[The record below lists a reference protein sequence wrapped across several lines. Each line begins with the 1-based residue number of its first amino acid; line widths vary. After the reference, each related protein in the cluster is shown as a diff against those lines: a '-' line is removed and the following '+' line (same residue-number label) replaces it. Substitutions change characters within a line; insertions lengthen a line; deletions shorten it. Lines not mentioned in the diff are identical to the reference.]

1 MKSMLTEER
10 LGRIISIVDAKK
22 TVTVQEL
29 MTELGTSESTIR
41 RDLATLDSDG
51 RLTKVFGGAI
61 AKGVTFSTKDDTI
74 TARENCNHSEKT
86 EIAKYAASLIQPEDF
101 VYLDAGTT
109 TNLII
114 DFITEKKA
122 VFVTNSFSHAKRL
135 SEAGFHTY
143 IIGGEIK
150 QPTEAVV
157 GEEAVESLSKYNFT
171 KGFWGTNGVS
181 LSTGF
186 STPDVNEALI
196 KKVSLSR
203 AREKYIVCD
212 ASKFSQISCVTFAD
226 FSKATVIT
234 SVINDSAYNK
244 CKNIIEV
251 TRQ

>member
-1 MKSMLTEER
+1 MLTEER
-10 LGRIISIVDAKK
+10 LGKIVSIVESKK
-22 TVTVQEL
+22 SVTVQEL
-29 MTELGTSESTIR
+29 MEQLGTSESTIR

-51 RLTKVFGGAI
+51 RLIKVFGGAI
-61 AKGVTFSTKDDTI
+61 AKGVTFNTKDYTI
-74 TARENCNHSEKT
+74 TARENCNLSEKM
-86 EIAKYAASLIQPEDF
+86 EIAKYAASLIKPDDF

-114 DFITEKKA
+114 DFIVEKKA
-122 VFVTNSFSHAKRL
+122 VFVTNSFSHAKHL

-157 GEEAVESLSKYNFT
+157 GEEAVESLLKYNFT

-181 LSTGF
+181 FSTGF

-196 KKVSLSR
+196 KKVSIAR
-203 AREKYIVCD
+203 TREKFIVCD

-226 FSKATVIT
+226 FNQVTIIT
-234 SVINDSAYNK
+234 SNINDSVYNG

-251 TRQ
+251 YKK

>member
-1 MKSMLTEER
+1 
-10 LGRIISIVDAKK
+10 
-22 TVTVQEL
+22 

-41 RDLATLDSDG
+41 RDLNTLDSDG

-61 AKGVTFSTKDDTI
+61 ARGVTFSTKDDTI
-74 TARENCNHSEKT
+74 TARENCNHAEKI
-86 EIAKYAASLIQPEDF
+86 EIAKYAASLIKPDDF

-114 DFITEKKA
+114 DFIVEKKA
-122 VFVTNSFSHAKRL
+122 VFVTNSFSHAKHL

-196 KKVSLSR
+196 KKAAI
-203 AREKYIVCD
+203 ARTRERFIVCD
-212 ASKFSQISCVTFAD
+212 ASKFSQISCVTFAS
-226 FSKATVIT
+226 FSQATVIT
-234 SVINDSAYNK
+234 SKINDDSYSD
-244 CKNIIEV
+244 CKNIVEV
-251 TRQ
+251 SKK

>member
-1 MKSMLTEER
+1 MLTEER

-41 RDLATLDSDG
+41 RDLNTLDSDG
-51 RLTKVFGGAI
+51 RLTKVFGGAV
-61 AKGVTFSTKDDTI
+61 AKGVTFSTTDDTI
-74 TARENCNHSEKT
+74 PARENCNHAEKI
-86 EIAKYAASLIQPEDF
+86 EIARYAASLIRPDDF

-114 DFITEKKA
+114 DFIVEKKA
-122 VFVTNSFSHAKRL
+122 VFVTNSFSHAKHL
-135 SEAGFHTY
+135 SESGFHTY
-143 IIGGEIK
+143 ILGGEIK

-171 KGFWGTNGVS
+171 KGFWGTNGAS

-196 KKVSLSR
+196 KKAAM
-203 AREKYIVCD
+203 ARTRERFIVCD
-212 ASKFSQISCVTFAD
+212 AGKFSRISCVTFAD
-226 FSKATVIT
+226 FGQATVIT
-234 SVINDSAYNK
+234 SKINDDAYTE
-244 CKNIIEV
+244 CKNIVEV
-251 TRQ
+251 SK

>member
-1 MKSMLTEER
+1 MLTEER

-41 RDLATLDSDG
+41 RDLNTLDSDG

-61 AKGVTFSTKDDTI
+61 ARGVTFSTKDDTI
-74 TARENCNHSEKT
+74 TARENCNHAEKI
-86 EIAKYAASLIQPEDF
+86 EIAKYAASLIKPDDF

-114 DFITEKKA
+114 DFIVEKKA
-122 VFVTNSFSHAKRL
+122 VFVTNSFSHAKHL

-196 KKVSLSR
+196 KKAAI
-203 AREKYIVCD
+203 ARTRERFIVCD
-212 ASKFSQISCVTFAD
+212 ASKFSQISCVTFAS
-226 FSKATVIT
+226 FSQATVIT
-234 SVINDSAYNK
+234 SKINDDSYSD
-244 CKNIIEV
+244 CKNIVEV
-251 TRQ
+251 SKK